1 MYRKLLLSLLLLWVS
16 VQSLTEL
23 FLIVFQ
29 PNAYR
34 DAPST
39 KWVFIFALASLYA
52 AFFLSVNFLVLWRKA
67 YWQKIISPLQRK
79 LDLPAIR
86 QRMGRGRYALV
97 FLLIFATVYIFQYSI
112 WGLIFP
118 RIYLRL
124 FFWLNLVYVL
134 AFLLNENGRWTSWR
148 GLFHSVVFTS
158 LAFGLA
164 GVFSNIVSYPFGLY
178 WSDGNRIWD
187 YSLIFGRALYNYPL
201 DQDIYS
207 LTSYGRQVLW
217 GIPFLLP
224 NSTIWMIRLWSA
236 ILYSLPSMILGW
248 IIFSTKNG
256 RKRDTLLLAG
266 WTFLFL
272 NQGPIYTPLTLS
284 AILVA
289 LAWERPIWVALPL
302 IAVAGYYAELARFT
316 WFLAPAVWAGM
327 LWLNG
332 NKLKGVRPV
341 LKDWGGAIFAGIS
354 GLFWWIYLAF
364 SSLNSTPALENA
376 GETAA
381 TEPSFVSGVFE
392 ILTTQPLLW
401 ERLLPNPTYPE
412 GVLGAL
418 LLAILPLGALLYALY
433 QRRTWR
439 PSRGQWVTIWLPLFG
454 FGAMGLVASAKIGGG
469 NNLHNM
475 DMFFITLLFVAAIA
489 WRYGGNKHLLGLSE
503 RSVITKTMLLLAF
516 LLPALPALR
525 NFRPLLSLNDEDVR
539 RVQVLTGNKLFET
552 LPAPDKVNDALWAIN
567 RSVEEYAPLG
577 EVLFVD
583 QRQLLTFGHVP
594 QIPLV
599 PEYEKKV
606 LMNEA
611 LASDAEY
618 FADYYED
625 LAAQRFSL
633 IVSEPLKTPNV
644 ERDEAFAQE
653 GDVWTK
659 WVAAPTLCFYQPLF
673 TLKDVYVQLLV
684 PREDVSECEA
694 YLGELGVLQ

>member
-1 MYRKLLLSLLLLWVS
+1 MYRKLLLSLLFLWVS
-16 VQSLTEL
+16 AQSVAEL

-34 DAPST
+34 DAPSK
-39 KWVFIFALASLYA
+39 KWIFIFVVVCLYV
-52 AFFLSVNFLVLWRKA
+52 AFFLVVNFLVLWRKA
-67 YWQKIISPLQRK
+67 YWQKITSHIQRK
-79 LDLPAIR
+79 LDLTAIR
-86 QRMGRGRYALV
+86 HRMGWGRYALG
-97 FLLIFATVYIFQYSI
+97 FLLIVAIIYFFQYSL

-124 FFWLNLVYVL
+124 FFWLNLIYVL
-134 AFLLNENGRWTSWR
+134 AFLLTENGRWVSWH
-148 GLFHSVVFTS
+148 GLFRGVVFS
-158 LAFGLA
+158 SIAFGLA

-187 YSLIFGRALYNYPL
+187 YSLIFGRELYNYPL

-207 LTSYGRQVLW
+207 LTSYGRQILW

-224 NSTIWMIRLWSA
+224 NSTIWLNRLWSA

-256 RKRDTLLLAG
+256 RKRDALLLAG
-266 WTFLFL
+266 WAFLFL

-289 LAWERPIWVALPL
+289 LAWGRPIWVALPL
-302 IAVAGYYAELARFT
+302 IAVAGYYADLTRYT
-316 WFLAPAVWAGM
+316 WFLAPAVWSGM

-332 NKLKGVRPV
+332 NKLKGVRPD
-341 LKDWGGAIFAGIS
+341 LKDWGWATLAGAS
-354 GLFWWIYLAF
+354 GLLWWIYSAF
-364 SSLNSTPALENA
+364 SSLASTPGLENTGA
-376 GETAA
+376 VA
-381 TEPSFVSGVFE
+381 TEQNFVSRMFDT
-392 ILTTQPLLW
+392 LNTHPLLW

-418 LLAILPLGALLYALY
+418 LVAIVPLGALLYVLH
-433 QRRTWR
+433 QRGIWI
-439 PSRGQWVTIWLPLFG
+439 PSRGQWVTIWLPLLG
-454 FGAMGLVASAKIGGG
+454 FGAIGLVASTKIGGG

-475 DMFFITLLFVAAIA
+475 DMFLITLLFVAAVA
-489 WRYGGNKHLLGLSE
+489 WRNGGNEHLLALSE
-503 RSVITKTMLLLAF
+503 RSVMTKTMLLLAF
-516 LLPALPALR
+516 VLPALPALR
-525 NFRPLLSLNDEDVR
+525 SFRPLLSLSDADVR
-539 RVQVLTGNKLFET
+539 RVQVLTGNNLFET

-577 EVLFVD
+577 EVLFID
-583 QRQLLTFGHVP
+583 QRQLLTFGKVP
-594 QIPLV
+594 PIPLV

-611 LASDAEY
+611 LANDAEY

-633 IVSEPLKTPNV
+633 ILSEPLKTPDL
-644 ERDEAFAQE
+644 ERNEAFAEE

-659 WVAAPTLCFYQPLF
+659 WVAAPTLCFYEPIF

-694 YLGELGVLQ
+694 YLDRLGVLQ